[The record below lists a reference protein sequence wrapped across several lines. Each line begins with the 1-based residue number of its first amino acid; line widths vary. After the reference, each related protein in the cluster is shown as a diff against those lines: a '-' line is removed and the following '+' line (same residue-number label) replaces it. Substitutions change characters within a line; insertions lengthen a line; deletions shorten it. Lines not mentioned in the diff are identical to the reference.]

1 MQLIIDFNTMGIVQA
16 CKGDSRKIKTLITS
30 VADALNSIA
39 EAFAKLDEQPEK
51 GSKTEKSDQKV
62 QKSERKEQKSEQKP
76 GKVPVIEPTE
86 VKFVP
91 IDKVIPQKPR
101 SKEAQRAIDSIKEAH
116 AKKRAEILQEQKQS
130 KRGRKSK
137 IDDTLIVYMHDEQGK
152 RFKDIAKEIGCSAQ
166 TASARYKKAK
176 EEINK

>member
-1 MQLIIDFNTMGIVQA
+1 MGIVQA

-62 QKSERKEQKSEQKP
+62 QKSDQKVQKSERKEQKSEQKP
-76 GKVPVIEPTE
+76 EKCPVIEPTE

-116 AKKRAEILQEQKQS
+116 AKKRAEVLQEQKQS